1 MTTYATKSLSPSDK
15 VCGDVPSPLLVSD
28 GNDAGCGFKLAI
40 MTIHKDSEAGEH
52 TYTVETPTL
61 SFLTPLK

>member
-1 MTTYATKSLSPSDK
+1 MGTMLA
-15 VCGDVPSPLLVSD
+15 VS
-28 GNDAGCGFKLAI
+28 KL
-40 MTIHKDSEAGEH
+40 TITPVHKDSEAGEH